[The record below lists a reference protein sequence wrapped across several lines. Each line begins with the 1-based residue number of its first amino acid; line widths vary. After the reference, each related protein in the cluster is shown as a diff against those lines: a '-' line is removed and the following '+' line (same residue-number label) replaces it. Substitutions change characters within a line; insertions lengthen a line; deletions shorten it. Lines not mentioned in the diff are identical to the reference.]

1 MDLMID
7 TSCKENKYYGR
18 QEAKSEAL
26 AYPTKIHL
34 VFQPEKKQKNK
45 TILIFTNQIQI
56 GFQVLLCFNY
66 SFIP

>member
-34 VFQPEKKQKNK
+34 VFQPEKKTKKQNHSDIYKPNPNRISS
-45 TILIFTNQIQI
+45 TSLF
-56 GFQVLLCFNY
+56 
-66 SFIP
+66 